1 MDDRKNSAPD
11 ATGGI
16 NEAALAGRDKEDLGG
31 AGGSSGGGTI
41 AGAGEP
47 SGGTLGGTGGTQGG
61 LPGDMLGGESV
72 MGAGAGS
79 LAGLD
84 GGGIAAEAASYGPAH
99 GSLADEAAERE
110 PGAERLSGGPTGA
123 EALGAGAGRGAIGSG
138 TAGDK
143 GDLGGGG
150 AEKGTHATASPGGEG
165 RA

>member
-47 SGGTLGGTGGTQGG
+47 SGGTLGGTGGTQSDV
-61 LPGDMLGGESV
+61 PGDRIGAESV
-72 MGAGAGS
+72 MGAGSGA

-84 GGGIAAEAASYGPAH
+84 GGGIAAEAAALGPAH
-99 GSLADEAAERE
+99 GSLADEASHRE
-110 PGAERLSGGPTGA
+110 PGA
-123 EALGAGAGRGAIGSG
+123 
-138 TAGDK
+138 
-143 GDLGGGG
+143 
-150 AEKGTHATASPGGEG
+150 
-165 RA
+165 